1 MTYQEM
7 ARCLMRLK
15 LVLTQWAPK
24 EIDQDVSVI
33 WLNVLKDFTDT
44 QIKEA
49 FLKAASEL
57 TEFPSPATIK
67 RICQGSN
74 KNDDDHGIEIAAR
87 IEGAI
92 SHFGYTNWELAKPFL
107 GELGC
112 KVVSICGGWLS
123 LCNVST
129 DELPSARKRW
139 REYASIAARNH
150 FNNTDQNLTIGPQ
163 KSNPALSEVVNI
175 ALTSH

>member
-1 MTYQEM
+1 MG
-7 ARCLMRLK
+7 RCLMRLK

-24 EIDQDVSVI
+24 EIDRDVCVI

-57 TEFPSPATIK
+57 TEFPAPATLK
-67 RICQGSN
+67 RMCQGTN
-74 KNDDDHGIEIAAR
+74 KTDDQIGQEISSL

-92 SHFGYTNWELAKPFL
+92 LKFGYTNPILAKHFI
-107 GELGC
+107 GEMGW
-112 KVVSICGGWLS
+112 KVVNQCGGWQS
-123 LCNVST
+123 ICDVKT

-139 REYASIAARNH
+139 REFASIVAKNH
-150 FNNTDQNLTIGPQ
+150 FTNPAENLHIGLPK
-163 KSNPALSEVVNI
+163 KSNPALAEVVNI
-175 ALTSH
+175 GLTSH